1 MKKALIL
8 SFFAALLIGCT
19 QTGKTDYALLSG
31 KIIEPNSK
39 KLRIV
44 NDSGKVAREI
54 VVEEDGTFADT
65 IFNAD
70 GYYTLSDG
78 NESTALYL
86 KNGYDLNLTL
96 DTKEFDET
104 ITYTGKGAEANNY
117 LAQKFLEKEK
127 ATANFQELYGLDE
140 SQFVEKIS
148 TLYANLEGKLKGLP
162 NAFAKSEAKKL
173 QYDKANMLS
182 DYERSHGFVI
192 KDKTFKVSADFP
204 NPYDNI
210 PLNDEEEYK
219 KSKDYRDFLKH
230 VFFTKV
236 IARAQKPENA
246 ISFAKS
252 ASDGLNELPVGAIRE
267 GIAKE
272 IAYILNSGNDDN
284 EALYKSIME
293 STSDVEFKEKITAR
307 MEKLRALTKGADSP
321 AFVDYENYNGG
332 TTSLTDLRGKFVYI
346 DIWATWC
353 GPCLAEIPAFK
364 DLVNRYK
371 GKNITFV
378 SISIDAESDKETWR
392 QMIEEKET
400 DWMQLFGEADWNS
413 SFAKDYGVN
422 AIPRFIFIDP
432 DGKIVESNAPR
443 PSQQKE
449 VDKLFSESGVK

>member
-1 MKKALIL
+1 MKRALIL
-8 SFFAALLIGCT
+8 SFFAALVIGCT

-31 KIIEPNSK
+31 KIIEPNSE

-70 GYYTLSDG
+70 GYYTLNDG
-78 NESTALYL
+78 KERTTLYL
-86 KNGYDLNLTL
+86 KNGYNLNLTL

-104 ITYTGKGAEANNY
+104 IAYTGKGAEANNF
-117 LAQKFLEKEK
+117 LAQKYLEKEK
-127 ATANFQELYGLDE
+127 ATANFKELYGLDE
-140 SQFVEKIS
+140 NQFVEKVS
-148 TLYANLEGKLKGLP
+148 ALFADLEGKLKGLP
-162 NAFAKSEAKKL
+162 NAFAQLEAKKL
-173 QYDKANMLS
+173 QYDKAKMLS

-204 NPYDNI
+204 DPYENI
-210 PLNDEEEYK
+210 PLNDEEAYK
-219 KSKDYRDFLKH
+219 KSKDYREFVQN

-236 IARAQKPENA
+236 IARAQNPVNA
-246 ISFAKS
+246 VSFAKS
-252 ASDGLNELPVGAIRE
+252 ASDGLNEMPAGVIRE

-272 IAYILNSGNDDN
+272 IAYILNSGSDDN

-293 STSDVEFKEKITAR
+293 STSDVEFKDKITAR
-307 MEKLRALTKGADSP
+307 MEKLRALIKGADSP
-321 AFVDYENYNGG
+321 VFVDYENYNGG

-346 DIWATWC
+346 DVWATWC
-353 GPCLAEIPAFK
+353 SPCLAEIPAFK
-364 DLVNRYK
+364 ELVNRYK

-378 SISIDAESDKETWR
+378 SISIDNESDKETWR

-400 DWMQLFGEADWNS
+400 DWMQLFADADWSS

-422 AIPRFIFIDP
+422 SIPRFIFIDP

-443 PSQQKE
+443 PSQQKA